1 MIVASAFELSYTK
14 SDQSDLLALPF
25 YRAGKPLQDADKI
38 HPRCYI
44 STRAAGSMRFRWT
57 EENPR
62 RKEFLLKRK
71 ILSPIAEPSVFVS
84 RITSASDLYPI
95 SLTDLMA
102 VPVELIHSQVVYA
115 LEQGENGE
123 PILQSKEGCHP
134 EALDF
139 WRGDGAITTS
149 SKLVPVVT
157 VADCLPIFLYDEKT
171 GCRGVLH
178 SGWKGTGIVVQ
189 ALKLAERTYGAQ
201 PSDFSGVYPTVRY
214 VYEIRVVAVAV
225 GCFAVAVGLIFGLLC
240 LLERGKAVNAVRQ
253 CLYSLSGA
261 GIMTLVIGVLL
272 DVLNGNEFFSFSSQ
286 AVLDYLNIFKDSL
299 SLRVNAVGI
308 AVATVGISA
317 LACITVFSGRG
328 KRCESKEAEFRNIG
342 ENKNENINTENN

>member
-1 MIVASAFELSYTK
+1 MIVASAFELSCTK

-71 ILSPIAEPSVFVS
+71 ILSPIAEPGVFVS

-102 VPVELIHSQVVYA
+102 VPVELIQSQVVYA

-123 PILQSKEGCHP
+123 PILQSKEGSHP

-201 PSDFSGVYPTVRY
+201 PSDFS
-214 VYEIRVVAVAV
+214 VVIGPHIHSCCYQVEEERISY
-225 GCFAVAVGLIFGLLC
+225 FTNQFGSSCIIPPNKLSLAQANVNL
-240 LLERGKAVNAVRQ
+240 LLEAGVPEDNILCCSDCTCCDTRLGSFRRETASLPESMPLSEKLRRFTTMMAFVN
-253 CLYSLSGA
+253 
-261 GIMTLVIGVLL
+261 
-272 DVLNGNEFFSFSSQ
+272 
-286 AVLDYLNIFKDSL
+286 
-299 SLRVNAVGI
+299 
-308 AVATVGISA
+308 
-317 LACITVFSGRG
+317 
-328 KRCESKEAEFRNIG
+328 
-342 ENKNENINTENN
+342 

>member
-71 ILSPIAEPSVFVS
+71 ILSPIAEPGVFVS

-123 PILQSKEGCHP
+123 PILQSKEGSHP

-201 PSDFSGVYPTVRY
+201 PSDFS
-214 VYEIRVVAVAV
+214 VVIGPHIHSCCYQVEEERISY
-225 GCFAVAVGLIFGLLC
+225 FTNQFGSSCIIPPNKLSLAQANVNL
-240 LLERGKAVNAVRQ
+240 LLEAGVPEDNILCCSDCTCCDTRLGSFRRETAILPESMPLSEKLRRFTTMMAFVN
-253 CLYSLSGA
+253 
-261 GIMTLVIGVLL
+261 
-272 DVLNGNEFFSFSSQ
+272 
-286 AVLDYLNIFKDSL
+286 
-299 SLRVNAVGI
+299 
-308 AVATVGISA
+308 
-317 LACITVFSGRG
+317 
-328 KRCESKEAEFRNIG
+328 
-342 ENKNENINTENN
+342 

>member
-1 MIVASAFELSYTK
+1 MIVASAFELSCTK

-71 ILSPIAEPSVFVS
+71 ILSPIAEPSVVVS

-95 SLTDLMA
+95 SLTALMA

-123 PILQSKEGCHP
+123 PILQSKEGSHP

-201 PSDFSGVYPTVRY
+201 PSDFS
-214 VYEIRVVAVAV
+214 VVIGPHIHSCCYQVEEERISY
-225 GCFAVAVGLIFGLLC
+225 FTNQFGSSCIIPPNKLSLAQANVNL
-240 LLERGKAVNAVRQ
+240 LLEAGVPEDNILCCSDCTCCDTRLGSFRRETA
-253 CLYSLSGA
+253 SLSES
-261 GIMTLVIGVLL
+261 MP
-272 DVLNGNEFFSFSSQ
+272 
-286 AVLDYLNIFKDSL
+286 L
-299 SLRVNAVGI
+299 SEKLRRFTTMMAFVN
-308 AVATVGISA
+308 
-317 LACITVFSGRG
+317 
-328 KRCESKEAEFRNIG
+328 
-342 ENKNENINTENN
+342 

>member
-1 MIVASAFELSYTK
+1 MIVASAFELSCTK

-71 ILSPIAEPSVFVS
+71 ILSPIAEPGVFVS

-123 PILQSKEGCHP
+123 PILQSKEGSHP

-201 PSDFSGVYPTVRY
+201 PSDFSMVIGPHIHSCCYQVEEERISYFTNQ
-214 VYEIRVVAVAV
+214 
-225 GCFAVAVGLIFGLLC
+225 FGSSCIIPPNNLSLAQANVNL
-240 LLERGKAVNAVRQ
+240 LLEAGVPEDNILCCSDCTCCDTRLGSFRRETAG
-253 CLYSLSGA
+253 LPESMPLS
-261 GIMTLVIGVLL
+261 
-272 DVLNGNEFFSFSSQ
+272 E
-286 AVLDYLNIFKDSL
+286 K
-299 SLRVNAVGI
+299 LRRFTTMMAFVH
-308 AVATVGISA
+308 
-317 LACITVFSGRG
+317 
-328 KRCESKEAEFRNIG
+328 
-342 ENKNENINTENN
+342 

>member
-1 MIVASAFELSYTK
+1 MIVASAFELSCTK

-71 ILSPIAEPSVFVS
+71 ILSPIAEPGVFVS
-84 RITSASDLYPI
+84 RITSPSDLYPV

-123 PILQSKEGCHP
+123 PILQSKEGSHP

-139 WRGDGAITTS
+139 
-149 SKLVPVVT
+149 
-157 VADCLPIFLYDEKT
+157 
-171 GCRGVLH
+171 
-178 SGWKGTGIVVQ
+178 
-189 ALKLAERTYGAQ
+189 LAW
-201 PSDFSGVYPTVRY
+201 
-214 VYEIRVVAVAV
+214 
-225 GCFAVAVGLIFGLLC
+225 
-240 LLERGKAVNAVRQ
+240 
-253 CLYSLSGA
+253 
-261 GIMTLVIGVLL
+261 
-272 DVLNGNEFFSFSSQ
+272 
-286 AVLDYLNIFKDSL
+286 
-299 SLRVNAVGI
+299 
-308 AVATVGISA
+308 
-317 LACITVFSGRG
+317 
-328 KRCESKEAEFRNIG
+328 
-342 ENKNENINTENN
+342 

>member
-1 MIVASAFELSYTK
+1 MIVASAFELSCTK

-71 ILSPIAEPSVFVS
+71 ILSPIAEPGVFVS
-84 RITSASDLYPI
+84 RITSPSDLYPI
-95 SLTDLMA
+95 SFTDLMA

-123 PILQSKEGCHP
+123 PILQSKEGSHP

-157 VADCLPIFLYDEKT
+157 VADCLPIFLYDAKT

-201 PSDFSGVYPTVRY
+201 PSDFS
-214 VYEIRVVAVAV
+214 VVIGPHIHFCCYQVEEERISY
-225 GCFAVAVGLIFGLLC
+225 FTNQFGSSCIIPPNNLSLAQANVNL
-240 LLERGKAVNAVRQ
+240 LLEAGVPEDNILCCSDCTCCDTRLGSFRRETAG
-253 CLYSLSGA
+253 LPESMPLS
-261 GIMTLVIGVLL
+261 
-272 DVLNGNEFFSFSSQ
+272 E
-286 AVLDYLNIFKDSL
+286 K
-299 SLRVNAVGI
+299 LRRFTTMMAFVH
-308 AVATVGISA
+308 
-317 LACITVFSGRG
+317 
-328 KRCESKEAEFRNIG
+328 
-342 ENKNENINTENN
+342 

>member
-1 MIVASAFELSYTK
+1 MIVASAFELSCTK

-62 RKEFLLKRK
+62 RKDFLLKRK
-71 ILSPIAEPSVFVS
+71 ILSPIAEPGVFVS
-84 RITSASDLYPI
+84 RITSASDLYPV

-123 PILQSKEGCHP
+123 PILQSKEGSHP

-201 PSDFSGVYPTVRY
+201 PSDFS
-214 VYEIRVVAVAV
+214 VVIGPHIHSCCYQVEEERISY
-225 GCFAVAVGLIFGLLC
+225 FTNQFGSSCIIPPNNLSLAQANVNL
-240 LLERGKAVNAVRQ
+240 LLEAGVPEDNILCCSDCTCCDTRLGSFRRETAG
-253 CLYSLSGA
+253 LPESMPLS
-261 GIMTLVIGVLL
+261 
-272 DVLNGNEFFSFSSQ
+272 E
-286 AVLDYLNIFKDSL
+286 K
-299 SLRVNAVGI
+299 LRRFTTMMAFVH
-308 AVATVGISA
+308 
-317 LACITVFSGRG
+317 
-328 KRCESKEAEFRNIG
+328 
-342 ENKNENINTENN
+342 

>member
-1 MIVASAFELSYTK
+1 MIVASAFELSCTK

-71 ILSPIAEPSVFVS
+71 ILSPIAEPGVFVS
-84 RITSASDLYPI
+84 RITSPSDLYPI
-95 SLTDLMA
+95 SFTDLMA

-123 PILQSKEGCHP
+123 PILQSKEGSHP

-157 VADCLPIFLYDEKT
+157 VADCLPIFLYDAKT

-201 PSDFSGVYPTVRY
+201 PSDFS
-214 VYEIRVVAVAV
+214 VVIGPHIHSCCYQVEEERISY
-225 GCFAVAVGLIFGLLC
+225 FTNQFGSSCIIPPNNLSLAQANVNL
-240 LLERGKAVNAVRQ
+240 LLEAGVPEDNILCCSDCTCCDTRLGSFRRETAG
-253 CLYSLSGA
+253 LPESMPLS
-261 GIMTLVIGVLL
+261 
-272 DVLNGNEFFSFSSQ
+272 E
-286 AVLDYLNIFKDSL
+286 K
-299 SLRVNAVGI
+299 LRRFTTMMAFVH
-308 AVATVGISA
+308 
-317 LACITVFSGRG
+317 
-328 KRCESKEAEFRNIG
+328 
-342 ENKNENINTENN
+342 